1 MNSTLDFSRSDFVIP
16 SLKVKT
22 VRPFSSKNSG
32 HLSVLVALLSL
43 VVFASGCNT
52 LSSLGFGG
60 SSQNKI
66 LKPAREISEAPSR
79 SIQAP
84 TEGNK
89 APLDVYIIDIGDTIL
104 LEATDFDTTVQLPGD
119 QVVKP
124 DGYISL
130 GECGRLMVMNKSIE
144 QVEAE
149 AQLQI
154 DDHVRRELEIEFEI
168 DRRQRQA
175 ERERERLESEPEDAD
190 DAAATAVADLELG
203 TQDEEQQRIALERA
217 INDARAKN
225 KVSARIVNWDS
236 KRIYVLGEVNS
247 PGSFVFIG
255 NETVL
260 DAILEAGGLNANA
273 NKHQIIV
280 TRPSDCNSCRTVMQ
294 VCYDQVVQLGD
305 TSTNYQLQPGDR
317 VFVPTL
323 TFAEDLKRTLRLGK
337 NDRCPRCADCPRGCD
352 LPEGCSSPSCQG
364 AETIL
369 VESVTMDAIPVN

>member
-1 MNSTLDFSRSDFVIP
+1 M
-16 SLKVKT
+16 
-22 VRPFSSKNSG
+22 
-32 HLSVLVALLSL
+32 LLL
-43 VVFASGCNT
+43 AACATGCNT
-52 LSSLGFGG
+52 LSSLGLGG

-66 LKPAREISEAPSR
+66 LKPAKKISQAPSR

-84 TEGNK
+84 TEASK
-89 APLDVYIIDIGDTIL
+89 APLDVYLIDIGDTIL

-144 QVEAE
+144 HVRAE
-149 AQLQI
+149 AQMQV
-154 DDHVRRELEIEFEI
+154 DDHVRRELEIDFEI

-175 ERERERLESEPEDAD
+175 ERERERLESEREDAG
-190 DAAATAVADLELG
+190 DADESVVADLELG
-203 TQDEEQQRIALERA
+203 AEDDQEQRLALERA
-217 INDARAKN
+217 ISDARGKN
-225 KVSARIVNWDS
+225 KISARIVNWDS

-247 PGSFVFIG
+247 PGAFAYIG

-260 DAILEAGGLNANA
+260 DAILEAGGLNADA
-273 NKHQIIV
+273 NQHQIII
-280 TRPSDCNSCRTVMQ
+280 TRPSDCDSCRTVMQ

-317 VFVPTL
+317 VFVPRL
-323 TFAEDLKRTLRLGK
+323 TFAEDLRRTLRLNK
-337 NDRCPRCADCPRGCD
+337 SDRCPRCADCPKGCD
-352 LPEGCSSPSCQG
+352 LPEGCNSPSCQG

-369 VESVTMDAIPVN
+369 VETIEMDAVPVN